1 MLKNEP
7 IRTWSVENK
16 AKKWT
21 DQVLDWFKMMIKNE
35 PIKNLIGLKQWLK
48 MNRSRTWSV
57 KNNA

>member
-48 MNRSRTWSV
+48 MNRSSTWSV